1 MNLNKA
7 HFLLFYL
14 TMTAA
19 IASGLAIFSSAS
31 TITVLF
37 RSAAEGLFVPLLLSL
52 IAAFLLDPLVNS
64 LEKRHIPR
72 TRAIFSVFFMI
83 SATMLLL
90 GSWLIPYGQN
100 MWGSLLSDFPRY
112 TSQLINYLREAQ
124 VSWQSRFPFL
134 AQYDLT
140 NTVRTTAEQVLSFVL
155 VQTPKSALKLG
166 SLMILLPIFSFFFL
180 RDGTTIMRGMIS
192 LAPNRYFEMAHDLS
206 FLVSR
211 QMAHFVRGRVIEA
224 AIIGLVVALGLSL
237 TDIRYAPLLG
247 LFAGVTNLIPYIGP
261 IVGMIPGILI
271 AAVDLG
277 LGGQFWWIV
286 ILYILI
292 AQVILDNFIL
302 IPVLISR
309 VANLHPVLV
318 ILAIVMGG
326 KLYGVLGM
334 IIGVPIASAF
344 KIAFTEIRHYR
355 RAFALPDTGNERHSS
370 S

>member
-1 MNLNKA
+1 
-7 HFLLFYL
+7 
-14 TMTAA
+14 
-19 IASGLAIFSSAS
+19 
-31 TITVLF
+31 
-37 RSAAEGLFVPLLLSL
+37 
-52 IAAFLLDPLVNS
+52 
-64 LEKRHIPR
+64 
-72 TRAIFSVFFMI
+72 
-83 SATMLLL
+83 
-90 GSWLIPYGQN
+90 
-100 MWGSLLSDFPRY
+100 
-112 TSQLINYLREAQ
+112 
-124 VSWQSRFPFL
+124 
-134 AQYDLT
+134 
-140 NTVRTTAEQVLSFVL
+140 
-155 VQTPKSALKLG
+155 
-166 SLMILLPIFSFFFL
+166 
-180 RDGTTIMRGMIS
+180 
-192 LAPNRYFEMAHDLS
+192 
-206 FLVSR
+206 
-211 QMAHFVRGRVIEA
+211 VRGRVIEA